1 MPDPE
6 KNLMDAVGESF
17 GIQDQQQP
25 TEGQDGDTNAGSDQH
40 VDTGASESD
49 GTQPAAQQPGQQQPA
64 EGADGDGK
72 QQLFTEKPKKGPR
85 GELLDAKGN
94 VIAGTRREKQL
105 AFNLNRAQY
114 AANLA
119 NREVRRLQEQVR
131 SFSGVAQAI
140 RQSNLS
146 PQLVQEAIALRAR
159 AEAQP
164 IETVREIVAKVLA
177 SGVTMEQIFGND
189 AVPAINARI
198 VTNELDRR
206 LGPLERREQQAA
218 RAQRIEQQAGEQLE
232 DFLYQHEHAAVHG
245 VEISRLVEDNG
256 LTPEKAYYEIRSW
269 AERRG
274 LDFSQ
279 PLGPQLQAKAR
290 ARGQNGGGRQPSTPG
305 GGGRSAGGAAHTSRT
320 SNQRG
325 DFRSDAPWRDI
336 AQAVFSEVNNR
347 NNR

>member
-1 MPDPE
+1 MPDE
-6 KNLMDAVGESF
+6 KLGLMDAVGESF
-17 GIQDQQQP
+17 GIQEQQQP
-25 TEGQDGDTNAGSDQH
+25 QEGQDGDVNAGIDQTN
-40 VDTGASESD
+40 DTGGDEST
-49 GTQPAAQQPGQQQPA
+49 GAQPAARQDAPQQPDQR
-64 EGADGDGK
+64 GDAPDK

-85 GELLDAKGN
+85 GELLDKDGRI
-94 VIAGTRREKQL
+94 IAGTRREKQL

-119 NREVRRLQEQVR
+119 NREVRKLQGEMRGYQ
-131 SFSGVAQAI
+131 SIATAM

-146 PQLVQEAIALRAR
+146 PQHIQEAIALRAQ
-159 AEAQP
+159 AEQNP
-164 IETVREIVAKVLA
+164 IGTVREIVAKVLA

-206 LGPLERREQQAA
+206 LGPLERREQAQA
-218 RAQRIEQQAGEQLE
+218 RSERIERQAGEQLE
-232 DFLYQHEHAAVHG
+232 DFLYQHEHAGVHG
-245 VEISRLVEDNG
+245 VEISNLVSQQG
-256 LTPEKAYYEIRSW
+256 LSPERAYFELRSW

-279 PLGPQLQAKAR
+279 PLTPQIQAAVR
-290 ARGQNGGGRQPSTPG
+290 RGNGGQRQTTPG
-305 GGGRSAGGAAHTSRT
+305 GGGRGAGNVAPTSRAG
-320 SNQRG
+320 NQRG

-336 AQAVFSEVNNR
+336 AQAVFTEVNSR